1 MLTAEFDY
9 ELPSELIA
17 QSPLAKRDQ
26 SRLLVLDRA
35 NGTIRHSNFSSLA
48 EFLTHGDCLV
58 LNDSRVIPAKFK
70 VFRQSG
76 GKVEGL
82 FLAES
87 EGVWEVMLRPSARLK
102 ENEALELPGY
112 PSCLRLLKSLGRG
125 VWQAQPEP
133 AASSLE
139 ILESIGQ
146 VPLPP
151 YIKRQTNSEDSNDR
165 QRYQTIYANEPGS
178 VAAPTAGLH
187 FTEAMFEN
195 LQNKGIE
202 HAYVTLHVG
211 LGTFSPLAAEHIE
224 EHQMHRE
231 WFSISEDTAKQVRAT
246 RDSGGKVVAVGTTSV
261 RVMEAVSAKE
271 ELRARAGWT
280 DIFIRPGFEFKTAN
294 MMLTN
299 FHLPRSSL
307 LVLVSAFASRELIF
321 KAYQEAIARKYRFY
335 SYGDAMLIV

>member
-35 NGTIRHSNFSSLA
+35 SGTIRHSSFSSLA
-48 EFLTHGDCLV
+48 EFLTPGDCMV

-70 VFRQSG
+70 AFRQSG
-76 GKVEGL
+76 GKAEGL
-82 FLAES
+82 FLGES

-102 ENEALELPGY
+102 ENETLELPGCA
-112 PSCLRLLKSLGRG
+112 SGLRLLKSLGRG
-125 VWQAQPEP
+125 VWKARPEP
-133 AASSLE
+133 PANSLD
-139 ILESIGQ
+139 ILESIGR

-165 QRYQTIYANEPGS
+165 QRYQTIFADKPGS

-195 LQNKGIE
+195 LQSKGIE

-224 EHQMHRE
+224 EHRMHRE
-231 WFSISEDTAKQVRAT
+231 WFSISEGTARQIKTA
-246 RDSGGKVVAVGTTSV
+246 RDSGGKIVAVGTTSV
-261 RVMEAVSAKE
+261 RVLEAASGEE
-271 ELRARAGWT
+271 ELRAKAGWT
-280 DIFIRPGFEFKTAN
+280 DIFIRPGFEFRSTD

-335 SYGDAMLIV
+335 SYGDAMLIL